1 MKKIFFL
8 FIILFYTPANSA
20 EVSKKEWNKK
30 FPNVSYPK
38 DNCEKC
44 SRAHADWAYGW
55 YRKATLM
62 NRDYK
67 SNGGLK
73 SLNFNK
79 SKNPSKIKKNINS
92 LPKNIFNFVNNRDI
106 MSLMVYENGELI
118 YDWKRDYVDNSK
130 PINGESRS
138 KSIVGVVIATLK
150 CQNKIDLNK
159 NHSFYTKE
167 LKDSY
172 YGNVTVL
179 QSLNMMARDE
189 YIVGYE
195 LNEIHRKKIDILTK
209 ANKYRSDLESP
220 GENKFRYH
228 NINTDLIMLDLFN
241 ILKGKKGFKKWFEKN
256 IVEPAGF
263 SNKSKLLLDK
273 KGNGI
278 GSSSFYLSREDWMRF
293 GVYTMSL
300 LNDPNKCEGKFLRDS
315 FNKAPKTFKKFAP
328 NYAMQFWLNGYGVK
342 DLVQMRGHGLRL
354 SLLDWKNNRI
364 IQTNGFAIS
373 WKPQKLIDLIWN

>member
-1 MKKIFFL
+1 
-8 FIILFYTPANSA
+8 
-20 EVSKKEWNKK
+20 
-30 FPNVSYPK
+30 
-38 DNCEKC
+38 
-44 SRAHADWAYGW
+44 
-55 YRKATLM
+55 
-62 NRDYK
+62 
-67 SNGGLK
+67 
-73 SLNFNK
+73 
-79 SKNPSKIKKNINS
+79 
-92 LPKNIFNFVNNRDI
+92 

-241 ILKGKKGFKKWFEKN
+241 ILKGKK
-256 IVEPAGF
+256 
-263 SNKSKLLLDK
+263 
-273 KGNGI
+273 
-278 GSSSFYLSREDWMRF
+278 
-293 GVYTMSL
+293 
-300 LNDPNKCEGKFLRDS
+300 
-315 FNKAPKTFKKFAP
+315 
-328 NYAMQFWLNGYGVK
+328 NYY
-342 DLVQMRGHGLRL
+342 
-354 SLLDWKNNRI
+354 
-364 IQTNGFAIS
+364 
-373 WKPQKLIDLIWN
+373 

>member
-8 FIILFYTPANSA
+8 FIILFYTPTNSA

-38 DNCEKC
+38 DNCEIC

-73 SLNFNK
+73 SLNYNK

-92 LPKNIFNFVNNRDI
+92 LPKNIFDFVNNRDI

-118 YDWKRDYVDNSK
+118 YNWKRDYVDNSK

>member
-8 FIILFYTPANSA
+8 FIILFYTPTNSA

-79 SKNPSKIKKNINS
+79 SKNPSKIKKNINI
-92 LPKNIFNFVNNRDI
+92 LPKNIFDFVNNRDI

-167 LKDSY
+167 LKDSEEMVKTAKNL
-172 YGNVTVL
+172 GLVL
-179 QSLNMMARDE
+179 KCGFN
-189 YIVGYE
+189 
-195 LNEIHRKKIDILTK
+195 HR
-209 ANKYRSDLESP
+209 
-220 GENKFRYH
+220 H
-228 NINTDLIMLDLFN
+228 H
-241 ILKGKKGFKKWFEKN
+241 
-256 IVEPAGF
+256 PAI
-263 SNKSKLLLDK
+263 SEAKKLLEAGTIGKPLFLSESSCAIAYIIWNEYKDKLVYLMSVEKARFRNPVMPDCELHLDIEAVRSHGRVWKYKGVAKVNDK
-273 KGNGI
+273 KMADAEWSATI
-278 GSSSFYLSREDWMRF
+278 VDR
-293 GVYTMSL
+293 
-300 LNDPNKCEGKFLRDS
+300 NK
-315 FNKAPKTFKKFAP
+315 
-328 NYAMQFWLNGYGVK
+328 
-342 DLVQMRGHGLRL
+342 
-354 SLLDWKNNRI
+354 
-364 IQTNGFAIS
+364 
-373 WKPQKLIDLIWN
+373 

>member
-8 FIILFYTPANSA
+8 FIILFYTPTNSA

-44 SRAHADWAYGW
+44 SRAHADCAYGW

-79 SKNPSKIKKNINS
+79 SKNPSKIKKNINI
-92 LPKNIFNFVNNRDI
+92 LPKNIFDFVNNRDI

-328 NYAMQFWLNGYGVK
+328 NYAVQFWLNGYGVK

>member
-8 FIILFYTPANSA
+8 FIILFYTPTNSA

-38 DNCEKC
+38 DNCKKC

-92 LPKNIFNFVNNRDI
+92 LPKNIFDFVNNRDI

-138 KSIVGVVIATLK
+138 KSIVGVVVATLK
-150 CQNKIDLNK
+150 CQNRIDLNK